1 MNYFIMSIPFIFKIC
16 VFLYSRRN
24 IIDITKKII
33 FENLV
38 YLILCTVYLLLNWN
52 LLKFE
57 FLPNKINIGNIFLT
71 LWIFCYFFT
80 FCISL
85 VSMVYSEVFSIDVV
99 KNLKN
104 YDLCENI
111 FFLELFIY
119 YKSLYFENDL
129 AILVLMILIKFLL
142 NFLDVLWFS
151 EKTFYNAV
159 VSTISCLFTILFYVA
174 TYNFVWAAVF
184 LVLALFIINYKE
196 YRKRMV

>member
-71 LWIFCYFFT
+71 LWIFCYFFA

-159 VSTISCLFTILFYVA
+159 VSTVLCLFTILFYVA

-184 LVLALFIINYKE
+184 LVLALLIINYKG